1 MPYHTRFQH
10 YGEIFAYFLLTHLL
24 RLGSMKS
31 NIQTSQN
38 NGRYLDLNAILRY
51 YYNLRKSLCMMVITM
66 LNDLITQVTHN
77 NKLFV
82 ELLLNFYLDGNAV
95 ERQRIEEIL
104 LENKQEDLGHRIV
117 ENLRQI
123 AASKGL

>member
-1 MPYHTRFQH
+1 
-10 YGEIFAYFLLTHLL
+10 
-24 RLGSMKS
+24 
-31 NIQTSQN
+31 
-38 NGRYLDLNAILRY
+38 
-51 YYNLRKSLCMMVITM
+51 M
-66 LNDLITQVTHN
+66 LNDLKNQVTHN

-95 ERQRIEEIL
+95 ERQRIEQIL
-104 LENKQEDLGHRIV
+104 LENKQENLGLGIV

>member
-1 MPYHTRFQH
+1 MP
-10 YGEIFAYFLLTHLL
+10 
-24 RLGSMKS
+24 
-31 NIQTSQN
+31 
-38 NGRYLDLNAILRY
+38 
-51 YYNLRKSLCMMVITM
+51 
-66 LNDLITQVTHN
+66 NDLINQVTHN

-104 LENKQEDLGHRIV
+104 LENKQEDLGHQIV
-117 ENLRQI
+117 ENLREI

>member
-1 MPYHTRFQH
+1 
-10 YGEIFAYFLLTHLL
+10 
-24 RLGSMKS
+24 
-31 NIQTSQN
+31 
-38 NGRYLDLNAILRY
+38 
-51 YYNLRKSLCMMVITM
+51 MVITM
-66 LNDLITQVTHN
+66 LNDLKNQVTHN

-95 ERQRIEEIL
+95 ERQRIEQIL
-104 LENKQEDLGHRIV
+104 LENKQENLGLGIV